1 MLFRSPE
8 STSPE
13 GIPPEGISPEVYA
26 RADRAVRGSLLRL
39 RSKSPFFATLSLFA
53 PFRADASH
61 PTAATDGVE
70 VIYNPAFID
79 QLPAAQV
86 DGVMLHEVLHA
97 ALLHVPRRGFRDAK
111 RWNIAADIVVNGLL
125 FQNGFQLPD
134 GVLHDTDLESY
145 SVEEVY
151 ALLQQQGSQSE
162 LSNPDLLGDG
172 SAQSAAGQQPSAA
185 QRSRSSRTAKALE
198 RYWRDAMQ
206 QAASA
211 ARGFGQGKLP
221 AGLERPVAEVT
232 SERLNWKSLLW
243 RFLTRTPTDFAAFD
257 RRFVYRGLYIETLEA
272 ESVKVFV
279 CVDTSGSV
287 DAAQITEFL
296 SEVRGITRAYPQ
308 ANAKLYYADAAVY
321 GPYDL
326 EGNSQPEGG
335 GGTDFRPFFAAILD
349 HDFESAVAVY
359 LTDGYGE
366 FPDPAPDLPVL
377 WIVTPGGLDS
387 ERFPFGEVVRML
399 E

>member
-1 MLFRSPE
+1 MTEAANPS
-8 STSPE
+8 
-13 GIPPEGISPEVYA
+13 IPPEVYA

-39 RSKSPFFATLSLFA
+39 RSKSPFFATLALFA

-79 QLPAAQV
+79 QLPALQV

-134 GVLHDTDLESY
+134 GVLRDAELEHY

-151 ALLQQQGSQSE
+151 ALLQQNPNQPE
-162 LSNPDLLGDG
+162 LPNPDLLEEG
-172 SAQSAAGQQPSAA
+172 STQSAEGQQGQQAGRQPG
-185 QRSRSSRTAKALE
+185 RSSSASKTLE

-232 SERLNWKSLLW
+232 SARLDWKSLLW
-243 RFLTRTPTDFAAFD
+243 RFLTRTPTDFAGFD

-272 ESVKVFV
+272 ESVRVFV

-287 DAAQITEFL
+287 DDGQITEFL

-308 ANAKLYYADAAVY
+308 AQAKLYYADAAVY
-321 GPYDL
+321 GPYEL

-335 GGTDFRPFFAAILD
+335 GGTDFRPFFDALRD
-349 HDFESAVAVY
+349 QDCENAVAVY

-366 FPDPAPDLPVL
+366 FPETAPDLPVL
-377 WIVTPGGLDS
+377 WIVTPGGLES
-387 ERFPFGEVVRML
+387 ERFPFGEAVRML

>member
-1 MLFRSPE
+1 MTEAASP
-8 STSPE
+8 STPPE
-13 GIPPEGISPEVYA
+13 GIPPETYA

-39 RSKSPFFATLSLFA
+39 RSKSPFFATLALFA

-61 PTAATDGVE
+61 PTAATDGRE

-134 GVLHDTDLESY
+134 GVLRDAELEHY

-151 ALLQQQGSQSE
+151 ALLQQKGDHPE
-162 LSNPDLLGDG
+162 LANPDLLEEG
-172 SAQSAAGQQPSAA
+172 SLQHAAEGQQPG
-185 QRSRSSRTAKALE
+185 QQPGRSSSASKALE

-206 QAASA
+206 QAVSA
-211 ARGFGQGKLP
+211 ARGLGQGTLP
-221 AGLERPVAEVT
+221 AGLERPVSEVT
-232 SERLNWKSLLW
+232 SARLDWKSLLW
-243 RFLTRTPTDFAAFD
+243 RFLTRTPTDFANFD

-287 DAAQITEFL
+287 DDGQVTEFL
-296 SEVRGITRAYPQ
+296 GEVRGITRAYPQ
-308 ANAKLYYADAAVY
+308 AQAKLYYADAAVY

-326 EGNSQPEGG
+326 EANSQPEGG
-335 GGTDFRPFFAAILD
+335 GGTDFRPFFAALGEQD
-349 HDFESAVAVY
+349 CENAVAVY

-366 FPDPAPDLPVL
+366 FPEIAPDLPVL
-377 WIVTPGGLDS
+377 WIVTPGGLES
-387 ERFPFGEVVRML
+387 ERFPYGEVVRML

>member
-1 MLFRSPE
+1 MTDLPDDH
-8 STSPE
+8 
-13 GIPPEGISPEVYA
+13 IPSEAIPPEVYA

-39 RSKSPFFATLSLFA
+39 RSRSPFFATLALFA

-70 VIYNPAFID
+70 VIYNPGFID

-134 GVLHDTDLESY
+134 GVLRDTDLEAY

-151 ALLQQQGSQSE
+151 ALLQQKGDQPE
-162 LSNPDLLGDG
+162 LPNPDLLEEG
-172 SAQSAAGQQPSAA
+172 SLQSVAGQQPG
-185 QRSRSSRTAKALE
+185 RSSKALE

-211 ARGFGQGKLP
+211 ARGVGQGKLP
-221 AGLERPVAEVT
+221 AGLERSVADVT
-232 SERLNWKSLLW
+232 SARLDWKSLLW

-287 DAAQITEFL
+287 IEAQITEFL

-308 ANAKLYYADAAVY
+308 AQAKLYYADAAVY

-326 EGNSQPEGG
+326 EGNSKPEGG
-335 GGTDFRPFFAAILD
+335 GGTDFKPFFAAIHNSDL
-349 HDFESAVAVY
+349 ENAVAVY
-359 LTDGYGE
+359 LTDGYGD
-366 FPDPAPDLPVL
+366 FPDAAPDLPVL

>member
-1 MLFRSPE
+1 MTEPANPSIA
-8 STSPE
+8 PE
-13 GIPPEGISPEVYA
+13 GNSPEVYA

-70 VIYNPAFID
+70 VIYNPGFID
-79 QLPAAQV
+79 QLPPAQV

-134 GVLHDTDLESY
+134 GVLRDADLEQY

-151 ALLQQQGSQSE
+151 ALLQQHPNQHT
-162 LSNPDLLGDG
+162 LPNPDLLEEG
-172 SAQSAAGQQPSAA
+172 SGQSAAGQQPGG
-185 QRSRSSRTAKALE
+185 QGNGSSKALE

-221 AGLERPVAEVT
+221 AGLDRSVAEVT
-232 SERLNWKSLLW
+232 SERLDWKALLW

-257 RRFVYRGLYIETLEA
+257 RRFIYRGLYIETLEA
-272 ESVKVFV
+272 ESVRVFV

-287 DAAQITEFL
+287 DDAQVTEFL

-308 ANAKLYYADAAVY
+308 AQAKLYYADAAVY

-335 GGTDFRPFFAAILD
+335 GGTDFKPFFNALSE
-349 HDFESAVAVY
+349 HDFENAVAVY

-366 FPDPAPDLPVL
+366 FPEAAPDLPVL
-377 WIVTPGGLDS
+377 WIVTPGGLES

>member
-1 MLFRSPE
+1 MTEAAHPSIP
-8 STSPE
+8 PE
-13 GIPPEGISPEVYA
+13 GISPEGISPEVYA

-61 PTAATDGVE
+61 QTAATDGVE

-134 GVLHDTDLESY
+134 GVLRDAKLEHY

-151 ALLQQQGSQSE
+151 ALLQQNPNQPE
-162 LSNPDLLGDG
+162 LPNPDLLEEG
-172 SAQSAAGQQPSAA
+172 SAQSAEGRQAGQQPG
-185 QRSRSSRTAKALE
+185 RSSSASKALE

-221 AGLERPVAEVT
+221 AGLERPIAEVT
-232 SERLNWKSLLW
+232 TARLDWKSLLW
-243 RFLTRTPTDFAAFD
+243 RFLTRTPTDFAGFD
-257 RRFVYRGLYIETLEA
+257 RRFVYRGLYIETLES

-287 DAAQITEFL
+287 DDLQITDFIA
-296 SEVRGITRAYPQ
+296 EVRGITRAYPQ
-308 ANAKLYYADAAVY
+308 AQAKLYYADADVY

-326 EGNSQPEGG
+326 EGNSKPEGG
-335 GGTDFRPFFAAILD
+335 GGTDFKPFFVALAEQDL
-349 HDFESAVAVY
+349 ENAVAVY

-366 FPDPAPDLPVL
+366 FPETAPDLPVL
-377 WIVTPGGLDS
+377 WIVTPGGLES
-387 ERFPFGEVVRML
+387 ERFGFGEVVRML

>member
-1 MLFRSPE
+1 MTEAANPS
-8 STSPE
+8 
-13 GIPPEGISPEVYA
+13 IPPEVYA

-39 RSKSPFFATLSLFA
+39 RSKSPFFATLALFA

-79 QLPAAQV
+79 QLPALQV

-134 GVLHDTDLESY
+134 GVLRDAELEHY

-151 ALLQQQGSQSE
+151 ALLQQNPNQPE
-162 LSNPDLLGDG
+162 LPNPDLLEEG
-172 SAQSAAGQQPSAA
+172 STQSAEGQQGQQAGRQPG
-185 QRSRSSRTAKALE
+185 RSSSASKTLE

-232 SERLNWKSLLW
+232 SARLDWKSLLW
-243 RFLTRTPTDFAAFD
+243 RFLTRTPTDFAGFD

-272 ESVKVFV
+272 ESVRVFV

-287 DAAQITEFL
+287 DDGQITEFL

-308 ANAKLYYADAAVY
+308 AQAKLYYADAAVY
-321 GPYDL
+321 GPYEL

-335 GGTDFRPFFAAILD
+335 GGTDFRPFFDALRD
-349 HDFESAVAVY
+349 QDCENAVAVY

-366 FPDPAPDLPVL
+366 FPETVPDLPVL
-377 WIVTPGGLDS
+377 WIVTPGGLES
-387 ERFPFGEVVRML
+387 ERFPFGEAVRML

>member
-1 MLFRSPE
+1 MTEAASP
-8 STSPE
+8 STPPE
-13 GIPPEGISPEVYA
+13 GIPPETYA

-39 RSKSPFFATLSLFA
+39 RSKSPFFATLALFA

-61 PTAATDGVE
+61 PTAATDGRE
-70 VIYNPAFID
+70 VIYNPGFID

-97 ALLHVPRRGFRDAK
+97 ALLHIPRRGFRDAK

-134 GVLHDTDLESY
+134 GVLRDAELEHY

-151 ALLQQQGSQSE
+151 ALLQQKGDHSE
-162 LSNPDLLGDG
+162 LANPDLLEEG
-172 SAQSAAGQQPSAA
+172 SLQHAAEGQQPG
-185 QRSRSSRTAKALE
+185 QQPGRSSSASKALE

-206 QAASA
+206 QAVSA
-211 ARGFGQGKLP
+211 ARGLGQGKLP
-221 AGLERPVAEVT
+221 AGLERPVLEVT
-232 SERLNWKSLLW
+232 SAQLDWKSLLW
-243 RFLTRTPTDFAAFD
+243 RFLTRTPTDFANFD

-287 DAAQITEFL
+287 DDGQVTEFL

-308 ANAKLYYADAAVY
+308 AQAKLYYADAAVY

-326 EGNSQPEGG
+326 EANSQPEGG
-335 GGTDFRPFFAAILD
+335 GGTDFRPFFTALGEQ
-349 HDFESAVAVY
+349 DFENAVAVY

-366 FPDPAPDLPVL
+366 FPEIAPEIGRAHV
-377 WIVTPGGLDS
+377 
-387 ERFPFGEVVRML
+387 
-399 E
+399 

>member
-1 MLFRSPE
+1 MTDLPDDHSPSE
-8 STSPE
+8 A
-13 GIPPEGISPEVYA
+13 IPPEAIPPEVYA

-39 RSKSPFFATLSLFA
+39 RSRSPFFATLALFA
-53 PFRADASH
+53 PFRADPSH

-70 VIYNPAFID
+70 VIYNPAFIE
-79 QLPAAQV
+79 QLPAVQV

-134 GVLHDTDLESY
+134 GVLRDTALEAY

-151 ALLQQQGSQSE
+151 ALLQQNPNQPE
-162 LSNPDLLGDG
+162 LPNPDLLEEGSGQGLAGQRPG
-172 SAQSAAGQQPSAA
+172 SAS
-185 QRSRSSRTAKALE
+185 KALE

-221 AGLERPVAEVT
+221 AGLERSIGDVT
-232 SERLNWKSLLW
+232 SAGLDWKSLLW

-287 DAAQITEFL
+287 DDAQITDFL

-308 ANAKLYYADAAVY
+308 AQAKLYYADAAAY

-326 EGNSQPEGG
+326 EGNSKPEGG
-335 GGTDFRPFFAAILD
+335 GGTDFKPFFAAIDNSDL
-349 HDFESAVAVY
+349 ENAVAVY

-366 FPDPAPDLPVL
+366 FPDAAPDLPVL
-377 WIVTPGGLDS
+377 WIVTPGGLAS

-399 E
+399 G

>member
-1 MLFRSPE
+1 MTDLPSDPIQ
-8 STSPE
+8 PE
-13 GIPPEGISPEVYA
+13 GIPPEIYA

-70 VIYNPAFID
+70 VIYNPDFID
-79 QLPAAQV
+79 KLPTAQV

-134 GVLHDTDLESY
+134 GVLRDTDLESY

-151 ALLQQQGSQSE
+151 ALLQSKPDQLE
-162 LSNPDLLGDG
+162 LPNPDLLGDG
-172 SAQSAAGQQPSAA
+172 SSKNAAESQQPG
-185 QRSRSSRTAKALE
+185 RSSNASKALE

-221 AGLERPVAEVT
+221 AGLERSVAEVT
-232 SERLNWKSLLW
+232 SERLDWKTLLW

-287 DAAQITEFL
+287 DAAQITDFL
-296 SEVRGITRAYPQ
+296 GEVRGITRAYPQ
-308 ANAKLYYADAAVY
+308 AQAKLYYADAAVY
-321 GPYDL
+321 GPHDL

-335 GGTDFRPFFAAILD
+335 GGTDFRPFFNALSEQD
-349 HDFESAVAVY
+349 LENAVAVY

-366 FPDPAPDLPVL
+366 FPDTAPDLPVL
-377 WIVTPGGLDS
+377 WIVTPGGLES
-387 ERFPFGEVVRML
+387 ERFAFGEVVRML

>member
-1 MLFRSPE
+1 MTDLPSDPIQ
-8 STSPE
+8 PE
-13 GIPPEGISPEVYA
+13 GIPPEIYA

-70 VIYNPAFID
+70 VIYNPDFID
-79 QLPAAQV
+79 KLPTAQV

-134 GVLHDTDLESY
+134 GVLRDTDLESY

-151 ALLQQQGSQSE
+151 ALLQSKPDQLE
-162 LSNPDLLGDG
+162 LPNPDLLGDG
-172 SAQSAAGQQPSAA
+172 SSKNAAESQQPG
-185 QRSRSSRTAKALE
+185 RSSNASKALE

-221 AGLERPVAEVT
+221 AGLERSVAGVT
-232 SERLNWKSLLW
+232 SERLDWKTLLW

-287 DAAQITEFL
+287 DAAQITDFL
-296 SEVRGITRAYPQ
+296 GEVRGITRAYPQ
-308 ANAKLYYADAAVY
+308 AQAKLYYADAAVY
-321 GPYDL
+321 GPHDL

-335 GGTDFRPFFAAILD
+335 GGTDFRPFFNALSEQD
-349 HDFESAVAVY
+349 LENAVAVY

-366 FPDPAPDLPVL
+366 FPDTAPDLPVL
-377 WIVTPGGLDS
+377 WIVTPGGLES
-387 ERFPFGEVVRML
+387 ERFAFGEVVRML

>member
-1 MLFRSPE
+1 MAELPDHPIP
-8 STSPE
+8 PE
-13 GIPPEGISPEVYA
+13 GIPPEIYA

-39 RSKSPFFATLSLFA
+39 RSKSPFFATLALFA

-70 VIYNPAFID
+70 VIYNPAFVD
-79 QLPAAQV
+79 KLPPAQV

-97 ALLHVPRRGFRDAK
+97 ALLHVPRRGVRDAK

-134 GVLHDTDLESY
+134 GVLRDTDLEHY

-151 ALLQQQGSQSE
+151 ALLQTEPDQRE
-162 LSNPDLLGDG
+162 LPNPDLLEEG
-172 SAQSAAGQQPSAA
+172 SSGAGGTEPQASGQPG
-185 QRSRSSRTAKALE
+185 RSSKSGKALE

-206 QAASA
+206 QANSA
-211 ARGFGQGKLP
+211 ARGFGQGTLP
-221 AGLERPVAEVT
+221 AGFERSVAEVT
-232 SERLNWKSLLW
+232 SERLNWKTLLW
-243 RFLTRTPTDFAAFD
+243 RYLTRTPTDFAAFD
-257 RRFVYRGLYIETLEA
+257 RRFVYRGLYIETLES

-287 DAAQITEFL
+287 EDAQITDFL

-308 ANAKLYYADAAVY
+308 AQAKLYYADADVY

-326 EGNSQPEGG
+326 EGNSKPEGG
-335 GGTDFRPFFAAILD
+335 GGTDFRPFFKALGD
-349 HDFESAVAVY
+349 RDVENAVAVY

-366 FPDPAPDLPVL
+366 FPDAAPDLPVL
-377 WIVTPGGLDS
+377 WIVTPGGLES
-387 ERFPFGEVVRML
+387 ERFAFGEVVRML

>member
-1 MLFRSPE
+1 MTELPSDPIQP
-8 STSPE
+8 TA
-13 GIPPEGISPEVYA
+13 ITPEVYA

-79 QLPAAQV
+79 KLPAAQV

-134 GVLHDTDLESY
+134 GVLRDADLEHY

-151 ALLQQQGSQSE
+151 ALLQQSPNQLE
-162 LSNPDLLGDG
+162 LANPDLLEEG
-172 SAQSAAGQQPSAA
+172 SMKTAAEGQQPGQQPA
-185 QRSRSSRTAKALE
+185 RSSSASKALE

-221 AGLERPVAEVT
+221 TGLERPLLEVT
-232 SERLNWKSLLW
+232 SAQLDWKSLLW

-287 DAAQITEFL
+287 DDGQVTDFL
-296 SEVRGITRAYPQ
+296 GEVRGITRAYPQ
-308 ANAKLYYADAAVY
+308 ARAKLYYADAAVY

-335 GGTDFRPFFAAILD
+335 GGTDFKPFFAALSECDLENAI
-349 HDFESAVAVY
+349 AVY
-359 LTDGYGE
+359 LTDGYGD
-366 FPDPAPDLPVL
+366 FPEATPDLPVL
-377 WIVTPGGLDS
+377 WIVTPGGLES
-387 ERFPFGEVVRML
+387 ERFPFGEIVRML